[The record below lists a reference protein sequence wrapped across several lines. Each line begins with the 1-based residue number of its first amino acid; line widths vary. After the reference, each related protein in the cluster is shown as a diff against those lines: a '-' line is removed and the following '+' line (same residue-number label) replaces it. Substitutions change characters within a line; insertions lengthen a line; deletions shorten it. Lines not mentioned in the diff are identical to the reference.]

1 LFQQLV
7 PIIAPV
13 LICAL
18 LGYGWALSGL
28 PFEREFLTRIIMN
41 IGAPCLILNGIANL
55 EFEPTDFAVI
65 LASAMTVLGICTV
78 TGGVMLRIAGQPLRS
93 FLPPVIFGNT
103 GNLGLPLC
111 FFAFGNEGLGL
122 AVAVYL
128 IYSVSQFVFGPLFQG
143 REPAWR
149 TLATTPMIYTA
160 LIGIVLLATDT
171 PLQKPLANTVELLA
185 GLAIPLMLLALGYSL
200 ASFRITRPGKAVG
213 LAILRL
219 SLGTL
224 AGIGVAELYG
234 LEGTMR
240 GVIIIESAMPLAVFN
255 FLLAA
260 RYDRHPEDVAGA
272 IVISTLISFAMMP
285 VLILFALG
293 DIGG

>member
-18 LGYGWALSGL
+18 LGYGWARSGL

-55 EFEPTDFAVI
+55 KFEPGDFAI
-65 LASAMTVLGICTV
+65 MLASAVTMLGICAV
-78 TGGVMLRIAGQPLRS
+78 IGGITLRIAGQSLRS

-111 FFAFGNEGLGL
+111 FFAFGDEGLGL

-128 IYSVSQFVFGPLFQG
+128 VYAVSQFVFGPLFQG

-149 TLATTPMIYTA
+149 TLAKTPMIYA
-160 LIGIVLLATDT
+160 AAAGILLLATNT
-171 PLQKPLANTVELLA
+171 LLPLALANTVKLLA

-200 ASFRITRPGKAVG
+200 ASFSIKRPGKALG
-213 LAILRL
+213 IAILRL
-219 SLGTL
+219 SLGPL
-224 AGIGVAELYG
+224 VGLGVAELYG

-272 IVISTLISFAMMP
+272 ILISTLISFGVMP
-285 VLILFALG
+285 LLILFALG
-293 DIGG
+293 EI